1 MRFLLVLFLLIS
13 FRAYAQISAVRPPLA
28 KPYVM
33 APIKVDE
40 ISQGEVWIFPREQRK
55 DFALES
61 QATVEILT
69 PFLPY
74 ELLQRLKMR
83 ITDSGTVSLQDL
95 DALGLKTTFSEADL
109 ELHIQIPLTLRKRY
123 RLNFNFGRPDVE
135 MALKPQSHS
144 GYLNFRM
151 NKSFEYGPAPLAGRL
166 DLAENINGFVFET
179 TADYLEQDTY
189 PWKRQDTRIRK
200 DDEERMLR
208 YTLGDLTVPSRGFQ
222 VSPALGGVGVS
233 REFSIQPYRT
243 ARPLGNQELQIK
255 RPSLVELY
263 INGSLYSQIR
273 LQPGNFNIRDF
284 PLAVGQNNVKIKV
297 RDDLGQEETFDFSL
311 LFENTILTQ
320 GLHEFSYNVGLPWK
334 SSQGDRAYNQH
345 NNIVSLFHRYGFND
359 QFTGGVNIQNYLNQ
373 NLGGLEV
380 SKINTWGYTS
390 GDVAVSDNQ
399 QRHGA
404 AGRLRYRSLDRMF
417 GQEVRTFLTLEFE
430 KRDPDFLPVVVDN
443 PGLSFLD
450 SRYDLQLTHRFERNI
465 MVGVGGGYQKA
476 YGGTDDNRI
485 YRANFIFPFNAW
497 TRLELSY
504 NKNVGG
510 PESEQ
515 GFVSFYWSEREGL
528 RSASAYYDTNNKS
541 TNLTFAKSNQRN
553 YDDYRLWGTLQNL
566 EGQTNANLSGEY
578 LTQAG
583 TLRLDQYS
591 RNQNNESHS
600 VTTLGVSSGIAWAGS
615 EWAFTQPINDSF
627 TLISV
632 PNMPK
637 DKELIV
643 NPDGSKGEGVIGNRK
658 VATLPNQTSYYVY
671 QINLD
676 STSLP
681 LGYLLEKE
689 YFSVKPSY
697 RSGVLI
703 SASLTKK
710 VMVKGRL
717 LEQGKALAFAAGDIY
732 DAQNRLVDNTFFTNK
747 DGKFF
752 VEGLELGRYKLILDQ
767 VGMRALYF
775 EVGATAQDAAVLDL
789 GEVSVQRGDE

>member
-1 MRFLLVLFLLIS
+1 MRFLFALFFLIS
-13 FRAYAQISAVRPPLA
+13 FKVQAQVSAVRPPLA
-28 KPYVM
+28 KPYLM
-33 APIKVDE
+33 TPIKVDDVT
-40 ISQGEVWIFPREQRK
+40 QGEVWIFPRDQRK

-69 PFLPY
+69 PFLPF

-83 ITDSGTVSLQDL
+83 ITDGGTVSLQDL
-95 DALGLKTTFSEADL
+95 DALGLKATFSEADL
-109 ELHIQIPLTLRKRY
+109 EIHIQIPLTLRKRY
-123 RLNFNFGRPDVE
+123 RLNFNFGRPDVA
-135 MALKPQSHS
+135 MAMQPQAHS

-151 NKSFEYGPAPLAGRL
+151 NKSFEYGPMPLAGRL
-166 DLAENINGFVFET
+166 DLVENINGFVLES
-179 TADYLEQDTY
+179 TADYLEQDIH

-222 VSPALGGVGVS
+222 VAPTMGGVGVS

-297 RDDLGQEETFDFSL
+297 RDDLGQEETFDFSM

-320 GLHEFSYNVGLPWK
+320 GLHEFSYNVGMPWRV
-334 SSQGDRAYNQH
+334 SEGDRAYSQY
-345 NNIVSLFHRYGFND
+345 NNLFSMFHRYGFND

-373 NLGGLEV
+373 KLGGLEI

-390 GDVAVSDNQ
+390 ADIAVSDNQ

-417 GQEVRTFLTLEFE
+417 GEETRTLLTLEYE
-430 KRDPDFLPVVVDN
+430 KRDIDFLPVVVDST
-443 PGLSFLD
+443 GVAFLD
-450 SRYDLQLTHRFERNI
+450 SRYDLQLTHRFDRNI

-476 YGGTDDNRI
+476 YGGTEDNRI
-485 YRANFIFPFNAW
+485 YRANLIFPFTAW

-504 NKNVGG
+504 NRNVGG
-510 PESEQ
+510 PVAEQ
-515 GFVSFYWSEREGL
+515 GFVSFYWAEREGL
-528 RSASAYYDTNNKS
+528 KSASAYYDTSNKS
-541 TNLTFAKSNQRN
+541 ANMTFARSNQRN
-553 YDDYRLWGTLQNL
+553 YDDYRLWGTVQNV
-566 EGQTNANLSGEY
+566 EGMTNANLSGEY

-583 TLRLDQYS
+583 ILRLDQYS
-591 RNQNNESHS
+591 RNQNNDSHS
-600 VTTLGVSSGIAWAGS
+600 ISTLGVSSGIAWAGN
-615 EWAFTQPINDSF
+615 EWALTQPISDSF
-627 TLISV
+627 TLVSV

-637 DKELIV
+637 DKELII
-643 NPDGSKGEGVIGNRK
+643 NPDGNKGEGVIGNRK
-658 VATLPNQTSYYVY
+658 VVTLPNQTSYYVY

-689 YFSVKPSY
+689 YFNVKPTY

-703 SASLTKK
+703 SAPLTKK

-717 LEQGKALAFAAGDIY
+717 LEQGQALQFAAGDIY
-732 DAQNRLVDNTFFTNK
+732 DSKNRLVDNTFFTNK

-752 VEGLELGRYKLILDQ
+752 IEGLEMGRYKLILDRI
-767 VGMRALYF
+767 GTKALQF
-775 EVGATAQDAAVLDL
+775 EVTEKAQESSVLDL
-789 GEVSVQRGDE
+789 GEIPVQRGEE